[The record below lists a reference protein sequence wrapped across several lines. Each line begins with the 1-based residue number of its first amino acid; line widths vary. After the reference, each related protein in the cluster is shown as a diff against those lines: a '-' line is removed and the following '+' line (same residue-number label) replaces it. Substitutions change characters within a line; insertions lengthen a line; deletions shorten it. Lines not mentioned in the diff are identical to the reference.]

1 MLMFTY
7 VVVTVVVAV
16 VADEV
21 LVNTEEMAAL
31 ACELRAKIYSKIR
44 SWAREDQPTFDEERL
59 VSPAMH
65 TYTSYMYILYILYKY
80 HVKYRFLPLLSESH
94 CTDCIA
100 LVPAHAVR
108 GGRPGRQR
116 RH

>member
-1 MLMFTY
+1 MSYYSTLQLLAAVLLYIMLMFTY

-65 TYTSYMYILYILYKY
+65 TYT
-80 HVKYRFLPLLSESH
+80 
-94 CTDCIA
+94 
-100 LVPAHAVR
+100 
-108 GGRPGRQR
+108 
-116 RH
+116 